1 MLPYRCAVEDT
12 GGNTI
17 VMGGGMSAFSWGA
30 FLSQPLQALLL
41 VIIAI
46 LLVFVVADWIESR
59 GG

>member
-1 MLPYRCAVEDT
+1 MRLWLLHIPSRT
-12 GGNTI
+12 

-30 FLSQPLQALLL
+30 FLSQPWQAPLL

-46 LLVFVVADWIESR
+46 LLVFIVADWIDSR